1 MLFTAL
7 IVSLGYLWFN
17 SKFPTSIPVTFIWE
31 SPPPHGDFFFPL
43 GNKIYF
49 LKKRFGFSLIST
61 AKVMFSNSKFSH
73 LKSVLGRKTSF
84 NVCMYGRSRSSKQ
97 EVCVYC
103 YLLWLDCFLSN
114 TGCPLQFACWTLL
127 RYGPR
132 SFLRFVRLIAWERYV
147 AIGKRIDYKV
157 VVTKSL
163 IKTCQ

>member
-1 MLFTAL
+1 MG
-7 IVSLGYLWFN
+7 V
-17 SKFPTSIPVTFIWE
+17 P
-31 SPPPHGDFFFPL
+31 PPPHGDFFFPL

-73 LKSVLGRKTSF
+73 LKSVLGEKQASTF
-84 NVCMYGRSRSSKQ
+84 VCMAVPGLLSRRF
-97 EVCVYC
+97 VCTVIC
-103 YLLWLDCFLSN
+103 CGWTVSFFSN

-147 AIGKRIDYKV
+147 VIGKRIDYKV